1 VPRRLRPRLSLL
13 AAVALG
19 LVAAP
24 ASQAQVRGVGARTVT
39 VGGTPQAHVV
49 SRGETLGGIALR
61 YGVTVRQLAERN
73 HLAEP
78 YALRNGQRL
87 QLPHNAADSAPAP
100 AAPTRPG
107 ARPVAGASER
117 VPASERG
124 PAAPAVPAR
133 TMMALERT
141 AARGSGRYGRP
152 RRPGMVSLRRLATD
166 ERVTTLLRRPNRGV
180 LGLMRRFLRATSGE
194 SHPIEPRLLRQLAI
208 VSDHFGGRPVT
219 VISGFRPFRRGQHT
233 AHSNHNVGHA
243 IDFRIEGVR
252 NRELWEYCRSLP
264 HTGCGYYP
272 RSVFVHMDV
281 RGDSAVWVDWSR
293 PGERPRYG
301 SLSGPPPPRPH
312 GAPPP
317 PAPPGAPPVGA
328 EPEVNDVAAEA
339 PHIRTATPE
348 PDDDHT
354 TTGSPLVPP
363 AAAPEP
369 ELPSGD

>member
-87 QLPHNAADSAPAP
+87 QLPHNAADSAPAAGGP
-100 AAPTRPG
+100 HGPG
-107 ARPVAGASER
+107 AHPVAAS
-117 VPASERG
+117 VASVSRRRSVA
-124 PAAPAVPAR
+124 PRRPAVPAR

-194 SHPIEPRLLRQLAI
+194 SHPIEAAPAAPARHR
-208 VSDHFGGRPVT
+208 
-219 VISGFRPFRRGQHT
+219 
-233 AHSNHNVGHA
+233 
-243 IDFRIEGVR
+243 
-252 NRELWEYCRSLP
+252 
-264 HTGCGYYP
+264 
-272 RSVFVHMDV
+272 
-281 RGDSAVWVDWSR
+281 
-293 PGERPRYG
+293 ERPLR
-301 SLSGPPPPRPH
+301 RP
-312 GAPPP
+312 A
-317 PAPPGAPPVGA
+317 
-328 EPEVNDVAAEA
+328 
-339 PHIRTATPE
+339 
-348 PDDDHT
+348 
-354 TTGSPLVPP
+354 S
-363 AAAPEP
+363 
-369 ELPSGD
+369 